1 VKDSAE
7 PLVIIT
13 TNEERS
19 LPDAFLRRCFVLHL
33 DLPDDPTGL
42 DTTSIRRAL
51 IARSEAH
58 FPGCRP
64 AIRER
69 AADLIAERRLA
80 MRRDRMPAPGVAE
93 YIDLVDAVLA
103 QRGDTDQGLALL
115 DEIKPYVLHKHAPPP
130 HALPPQARKA

>member
-1 VKDSAE
+1 MKDGAA

-33 DLPDDPTGL
+33 DLPDDPHGL
-42 DTTSIRRAL
+42 DTTRVRGAL
-51 IARSEAH
+51 ITRGEAH
-58 FPGCRP
+58 FPDCRP

-69 AADLIAERRLA
+69 AAELIAVRRLE
-80 MRRDRMPAPGVAE
+80 MRRDRMPGPGVAE
-93 YIDLVDAVLA
+93 YIDLVDAVLS
-103 QRGDTDQGLALL
+103 QRGDTDQALALL

-130 HALPPQARKA
+130 RSGEA